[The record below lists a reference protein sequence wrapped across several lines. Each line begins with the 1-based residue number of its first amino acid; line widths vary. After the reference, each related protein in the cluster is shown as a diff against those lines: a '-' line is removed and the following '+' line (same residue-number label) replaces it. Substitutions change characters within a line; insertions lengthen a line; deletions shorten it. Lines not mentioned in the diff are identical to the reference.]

1 MLKELM
7 IDVIH
12 AFVEVLTFEFPETS
26 KNPKGQLGKAILAAT
41 VPLETLDI
49 EQLESLMRGLSHAAK
64 GQAGYK
70 DKENVIK
77 CVEMRRSLVKSIE
90 RFKSYAMQGE
100 LSI

>member
-1 MLKELM
+1 M
-7 IDVIH
+7 IDIIH

-49 EQLESLMRGLSHAAK
+49 EELENLARGLSHAAK

-77 CVEMRRSLVKSIE
+77 CVEMRRSLVTSIE
-90 RFKSYAMQGE
+90 RYRNYVIQGE
-100 LSI
+100 LNI